1 MLRLHVLLCCTKCQ
15 DGEENSLF
23 FGLNHAQ
30 TVQAEVLVEQ
40 QPENSSG
47 ILSIKKSVQKGSV
60 VMELKN
66 LITFLVLLTA
76 LNSDG
81 ERGNAKGTETSLLNG
96 QAAAVMR
103 DLPMETPDTG
113 K

>member
-23 FGLNHAQ
+23 VGLNHAQ

-96 QAAAVMR
+96 QAAAVVR

>member
-1 MLRLHVLLCCTKCQ
+1 M
-15 DGEENSLF
+15 
-23 FGLNHAQ
+23 
-30 TVQAEVLVEQ
+30 
-40 QPENSSG
+40 
-47 ILSIKKSVQKGSV
+47 

-76 LNSDG
+76 LHSDG